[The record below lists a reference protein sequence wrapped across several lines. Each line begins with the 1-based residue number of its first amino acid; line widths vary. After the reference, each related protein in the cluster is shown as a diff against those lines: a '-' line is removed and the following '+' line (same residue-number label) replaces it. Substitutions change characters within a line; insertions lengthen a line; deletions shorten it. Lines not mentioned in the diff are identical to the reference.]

1 MNLDLSK
8 EANLPTKF
16 GNFKI
21 QAIKENS
28 KEHLLISK
36 KVLINPPLLRI
47 HSECLTGDALGSLK
61 CDCGEQLNNSLEL
74 ISKEG
79 GILIYLR
86 QEGRGIGLFNKVNA
100 YNLQDDGL
108 DTVEANHSLGFE
120 EDLRTYEVVLYILN
134 KLNIKSI
141 RLLTNNP
148 NKVNSLKG
156 IEIVERIPILTNS
169 NVYNK
174 KYLKVKRE
182 KMDHIL

>member
-1 MNLDLSK
+1 M
-8 EANLPTKF
+8 
-16 GNFKI
+16 
-21 QAIKENS
+21 
-28 KEHLLISK
+28 
-36 KVLINPPLLRI
+36 
-47 HSECLTGDALGSLK
+47 
-61 CDCGEQLNNSLEL
+61 
-74 ISKEG
+74 
-79 GILIYLR
+79 
-86 QEGRGIGLFNKVNA
+86 
-100 YNLQDDGL
+100 
-108 DTVEANHSLGFE
+108 
-120 EDLRTYEVVLYILN
+120 YILN